1 MNENILINSDEVA
14 GMLRLGK
21 RSFYNFLKSEEAGAF
36 PKAIKFGPRLSRWRK
51 REVEEWLSGDHKAD
65 LRDAG

>member
-1 MNENILINSDEVA
+1 MNDNILIDSDEVA

-21 RSFYNFLKSEEAGAF
+21 RSFHNFLKTEEGVKF

-51 REVEEWLSGDHKAD
+51 REVEEWLQGNA
-65 LRDAG
+65 

>member
-1 MNENILINSDEVA
+1 MNENILIDSDEVA

-21 RSFYNFLKSEEAGAF
+21 RSFYNFLKTEEAEAF

-51 REVEEWLSGDHKAD
+51 REVEEWLSGDHKAN